1 MRLKLGN
8 EIPKISRSSK
18 NVNFEN
24 IEEKIDNK
32 KINPDRSF
40 AFQSKISNQI
50 ASFSP
55 KHNQFISY
63 NNNLSLNEPY
73 FNKAKRMLMNNAS
86 LIVPK
91 TKTNNN
97 FLHLNYL
104 YNPKETL
111 NRSNISIS
119 NDFLKTK
126 TRNSRQINGLVNSSK
141 TNLKLVQKELQ
152 FKLLD
157 MSMQMENLQS
167 DDDESNY
174 FSVIKNDKTES
185 KLISQNAKQE
195 LELFKNEIKMNR
207 RKSLNI
213 ADITKLHNLNNRYNF
228 NRGAM
233 FNKCKTNKLGINGM
247 NNSSF
252 FNISSF
258 RNDPNKNNR
267 NRKRKSLNIN
277 RGHIFNLLN
286 NNHTKTSIMNRNNI
300 SMNYNNYNN
309 KSMFMNRNNTSMN
322 YNNYNNKSMYVNRN
336 NISINRILNANQH
349 IIEMENKYR
358 LILRKKELYDSFE
371 DEEVIEELEDEYF
384 FIDPET
390 YGIFIFDIFI
400 LFSNLFCCF
409 YYPIYIGQSIC
420 FCSFIPNLIKGILFF
435 TDLFNFIDII
445 ISFFRAYY
453 NFEYTLIK
461 KNERIVLHYLKKY
474 FFPDLI
480 SAIPIFSSCQ
490 FLCKNYKPDGDLC
503 IRNGMDL
510 NYIYLKMCLGLK
522 IIKIFKILDK
532 KTNRGIRYFHDIIS
546 ENYTLEKT
554 MKMFLFI
561 ILCTLFFNI
570 FICYHIFIGRQSYPN
585 WILATNNQDKGFYNL
600 YIISCYFLIT
610 TMTSVGYGDITCV
623 SLGETIF
630 QIIVL
635 AIGVIAYS
643 WVVST
648 IGNYVKNETKAAIK
662 FNKDMD
668 LLEEIRI
675 SYPKMSFKLY
685 NKIQK
690 HLETVSHQQERFD
703 TNLLVNNLP
712 YTLKNKLM
720 FIIYENI
727 IKKFNFFKECENSDF
742 ILRILTSFI
751 PLSAKKGAFI
761 IHEGELVDNI
771 IFVKEGRLSL
781 VAAIDLDNPIISI
794 DNYLGEKFEDINEK
808 METNVDNSMLMNK
821 SINNLGLKMEKAQT
835 EIRTLLKTKD
845 DIEDS
850 NIEQEI
856 AKCDFDGDDFDVGN
870 HQFLNILDI
879 LKNEHYGEVYMF
891 LQKPSP
897 LSLRVKSKYSEL
909 FLLRKHE
916 AMQISKAYPNVWK
929 KIYRKSYHNMKS
941 IKKLTKR
948 IVIHYCNNY
957 GHRYDSNKELDLMRH
972 ESDNFLVNLEVLNR
986 RKRENNRGKEKKT
999 IKFNLEGSNSISSNI
1014 IPGEFPK
1021 PQKTILKNKLERLKT
1036 IEANAL
1042 KEEESPEMKSFLKET
1057 HIVKPESSK
1066 SFVFKL
1072 NGVQMNPMNNVKK
1085 TLSQYARIE
1094 TNDSKKNYLYSKT
1107 ATIKKDDQ
1115 KNKNQFNQINVNN
1128 IIKNSNKNI
1137 INNNIIINKFSN
1149 NNIITNRFS
1158 TNTLNKVKVSNKN
1171 IVSTSKKNV
1180 KRKSTKYMHNRNSA
1194 DSIKNVDDDIKTV
1207 DLNDSKLTLNAD
1219 KNPFHK
1225 MNSNVA
1231 VRSNS
1236 LHFKNREREK
1246 MNDYS
1251 SIGNALEKRKTLNL
1265 NFNDINTSQD
1275 SNIKNT
1281 VITQRVFNS
1290 GEVIEKPNTIK
1301 NLSRPLLK
1309 KIQKKIKKRRKTKK
1323 LYKMLISKLS
1333 ESLIKLN
1340 PNSTI
1345 LNSSINNS
1353 YVLNQK
1359 NDNNNFIQI
1368 GYGPQNSY
1376 FLQDNSINSDKGEI
1390 IEGLTQLNGIN
1401 GQDLLIIP
1409 ESPEFDSE
1417 SSSENSKSSNSNSNS
1432 NSSSVSKKKKVE
1444 LSISENMNFN
1454 YISTYQN
1461 LNTISEGNYSKD
1473 TNLQKSVMKLIGV
1486 YLKEK
1491 IKTKNKSFIGKL
1503 EIHAFKSTS
1512 NVNNIIKKEKE
1523 KEKEKEKKIKVNKT
1537 LNNNKIINNKK
1548 DKGITNE
1555 NNKKENEEKDVWA
1568 YLNEDEEENNK
1579 FQFNLN
1585 SSKSNKEKDSSFN
1598 ENRMVSKTPKNV
1610 GFKRIEDF
1618 QDTQKNKS
1626 RFKKNGLNSLFE
1638 NNFQGGE
1645 GRSKKKV
1652 KKKSLKSKKGELI
1665 KLKKCTTIIQ
1675 PKNRKD
1681 ILKEKSKSHK
1691 FNLFESNSKA
1701 ENTILSSL
1709 DLTIN
1714 ENFEQQEDYFKNLYK
1729 THKIKNSK
1737 QEEEPK
1743 SDSRMDDDSFS
1754 GVKK

>member
-1 MRLKLGN
+1 MRLRLGH

-18 NVNFEN
+18 NVNYGN
-24 IEEKIDNK
+24 IEERIDK
-32 KINPDRSF
+32 KRINPDRSYV
-40 AFQSKISNQI
+40 FQSKKSNKLL
-50 ASFSP
+50 SYSP
-55 KHNQFISY
+55 KLNQVITY

-73 FNKAKRMLMNNAS
+73 FHKSKRIGINNVSFIMPKNKN
-86 LIVPK
+86 
-91 TKTNNN
+91 NNN

-104 YNPKETL
+104 YMPKESL

-119 NDFLKTK
+119 NDYLR
-126 TRNSRQINGLVNSSK
+126 TRSKNSRQTNGYRPSSK

-157 MSMQMENLQS
+157 MSMQIDNRPS
-167 DDDESNY
+167 DDDDSSY
-174 FSVIKNDKTES
+174 FSNAKNDKTES
-185 KLISQNAKQE
+185 KVLSQNAKQE
-195 LELFKNEIKMNR
+195 LELYKNEIKLNR
-207 RKSLNI
+207 RKSAKI
-213 ADITKLHNLNNRYNF
+213 ADINKLHNLNNMYNF
-228 NRGAM
+228 NKGGI

-247 NNSSF
+247 NNNSF
-252 FNISSF
+252 LNITSF
-258 RNDPNKNNR
+258 RNDLSKNNININKNN
-267 NRKRKSLNIN
+267 KRKSFCIN
-277 RGHIFNLLN
+277 RGHSFNLLN
-286 NNHTKTSIMNRNNI
+286 NNFTKTSIMNRNNI
-300 SMNYNNYNN
+300 SMN
-309 KSMFMNRNNTSMN
+309 RNNLSM
-322 YNNYNNKSMYVNRN
+322 NYNNKSMYVNRN
-336 NISINRILNANQH
+336 NISMNKMLNANQLN
-349 IIEMENKYR
+349 IEMENKYR
-358 LILRKKELYDSFE
+358 LVLKKKELYDSFE
-371 DEEVIEELEDEYF
+371 DEEIVEELEDEYF
-384 FIDPET
+384 FINPET
-390 YGIFIFDIFI
+390 HRIFIFDIFI
-400 LFSNLFCCF
+400 LFCNLFCCF
-409 YYPIYIGQSIC
+409 YYPIYIAQSIC
-420 FCSFIPNLIKGILFF
+420 FCTFIPNLIKDVLFF
-435 TDLFNFIDII
+435 TDLINFIDII

-461 KNERIVLHYLKKY
+461 KNERIIIHYLKKY

-480 SAIPIFSSCQ
+480 SAIPVFSCCF
-490 FLCKNYKPDGDLC
+490 FLCKNNKPDGDLC
-503 IRNGMDL
+503 VRHGMDL
-510 NYIYLKMCLGLK
+510 KYICLKMCLGLK

-532 KTNRGIRYFHDIIS
+532 KTNRGIRYFHEFIS

-554 MKMFLFI
+554 MKMILFI
-561 ILCTLFFNI
+561 ILCGLFFNI

-585 WILATNNQDKGFYNL
+585 WILATNNQDKEFYNL

-635 AIGVIAYS
+635 TIGVIAYS

-781 VAAIDLDNPIISI
+781 IAAIDLDNPLISI
-794 DNYLGEKFEDINEK
+794 DNYLGQKFEDINDK
-808 METNVDNSMLMNK
+808 METKVDNSMIMNQ
-821 SINNLGLKMEKAQT
+821 SVNNLGLKMEKAQT
-835 EIRTLLKTKD
+835 EIRSLLKTKD
-845 DIEDS
+845 ELNDS

-929 KIYRKSYHNMKS
+929 NIYRKSYHNMKS

-957 GHRYDSNKELDLMRH
+957 GHRYDSNKGLDLKRH
-972 ESDNFLVNLEVLNR
+972 ESDNFLVNLELLNK
-986 RKRENNRGKEKKT
+986 RKRENNRGGKGKKT
-999 IKFNLEGSNSISSNI
+999 IKFNLDGSNSISNNI

-1021 PQKTILKNKLERLKT
+1021 PHKTILKNKLERLKT

-1042 KEEESPEMKSFLKET
+1042 KDEESPEMKSFIKET
-1057 HIVKPESSK
+1057 NIIDPESSK
-1066 SFVFKL
+1066 SFMFKL
-1072 NGVQMNPMNNVKK
+1072 NGVQMNQINQMNKMK

-1094 TNDSKKNYLYSKT
+1094 ANEYKKNDFYSKT
-1107 ATIKKDDQ
+1107 VTIKKNNQ
-1115 KNKNQFNQINVNN
+1115 KIKNQFNQINANN

-1137 INNNIIINKFSN
+1137 INNNIIINKISN
-1149 NNIITNRFS
+1149 NNIISNRIS
-1158 TNTLNKVKVSNKN
+1158 TNTINKHKMSNNN
-1171 IVSTSKKNV
+1171 IVSSSKKNV
-1180 KRKSTKYMHNRNSA
+1180 IRNSTKFIVNRNSR
-1194 DSIKNVDDDIKTV
+1194 DSIKNVDDDTKTI
-1207 DLNDSKLTLNAD
+1207 DLNASKLASNAD
-1219 KNPFHK
+1219 ENRNNNPFRK
-1225 MNSNVA
+1225 MHSNDA
-1231 VRSNS
+1231 IRSNS

-1246 MNDYS
+1246 INDYS
-1251 SIGNALEKRKTLNL
+1251 SEKRKSLNS
-1265 NFNDINTSQD
+1265 NFNDTKVLQNSF
-1275 SNIKNT
+1275 IKNT
-1281 VITQRVFNS
+1281 ILTQRVADS
-1290 GEVIEKPNTIK
+1290 GEVVEKPNTIK

-1309 KIQKKIKKRRKTKK
+1309 KIQKKIKKRRKRKK
-1323 LYKMLISKLS
+1323 LYKMLISKIS

-1345 LNSSINNS
+1345 LNSSMNNS
-1353 YVLNQK
+1353 YILNQR
-1359 NDNNNFIQI
+1359 NDNNYLQI
-1368 GYGPQNSY
+1368 GYGPQDSY
-1376 FLQDNSINSDKGEI
+1376 FLQNNSIMSDKGEI
-1390 IEGLTQLNGIN
+1390 NEGITQFNGFN

-1417 SSSENSKSSNSNSNS
+1417 SSSENSKSSNSNSD
-1432 NSSSVSKKKKVE
+1432 SVSEKKKVE
-1444 LSISENMNFN
+1444 LSISENINFN
-1454 YISTYQN
+1454 YISQYQN

-1491 IKTKNKSFIGKL
+1491 NKNKNRSSLGKL
-1503 EIHAFKSTS
+1503 EFTAFKSTS

-1523 KEKEKEKKIKVNKT
+1523 KEKKLNKNKT

-1548 DKGITNE
+1548 EKGITNE
-1555 NNKKENEEKDVWA
+1555 NKKENEEKDVWA
-1568 YLNEDEEENNK
+1568 FLNEDEEEKNK
-1579 FQFNLN
+1579 FKFNLN
-1585 SSKSNKEKDSSFN
+1585 SSKSKEKDIDSSLN
-1598 ENRMVSKTPKNV
+1598 ENRIVSKTPKNSRLRKSV
-1610 GFKRIEDF
+1610 DF
-1618 QDTQKNKS
+1618 PETQKNKS
-1626 RFKKNGLNSLFE
+1626 RFKKNSLNMFYE
-1638 NNFQGGE
+1638 NNFEGGE
-1645 GRSKKKV
+1645 GSPKTKKKL
-1652 KKKSLKSKKGELI
+1652 KKKSLKSKKEGLL

-1675 PKNRKD
+1675 TKQK
-1681 ILKEKSKSHK
+1681 KEFMREESKSNK
-1691 FNLFESNSKA
+1691 FNLYEPNSKV
-1701 ENTILSSL
+1701 ENSILSSL
-1709 DLTIN
+1709 DLSIN
-1714 ENFEQQEDYFKNLYK
+1714 DNFEQQENYFKNFYK
-1729 THKIKNSK
+1729 TYKRN
-1737 QEEEPK
+1737 EEDPK
-1743 SDSRMDDDSFS
+1743 SDSRIDDASFS
-1754 GVKK
+1754 GLKK